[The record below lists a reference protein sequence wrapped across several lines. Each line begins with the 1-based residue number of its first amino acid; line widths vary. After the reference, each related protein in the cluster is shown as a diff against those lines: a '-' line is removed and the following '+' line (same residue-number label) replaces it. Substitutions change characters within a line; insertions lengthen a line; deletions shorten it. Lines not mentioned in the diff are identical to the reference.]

1 MYKTLR
7 KLQAGLSTAIF
18 SLVFVFILQNMET
31 VETDIL
37 FFTLEL
43 PRTVLVFLVGFVC
56 FIAGL
61 LFAIKNFDAQIE
73 FAADSIF

>member
-1 MYKTLR
+1 MNKTLR
-7 KLQAGLSTAIF
+7 KLQAGFSILLF
-18 SLVFVFILQNMET
+18 SLMFVVILQNMET

-43 PRTVLVFLVGFVC
+43 PRAVLLFLVGFIC

-61 LFAIKNFDAQIE
+61 LFGIRKF
-73 FAADSIF
+73 